1 MVFLKTFRK
10 HQDFAKSKAPKIRM
24 IRIIKIKQSQFISIK
39 PIKLDVEK
47 QILKVLNCRKD
58 EFINNSSNSN
68 TLGQNLVGLT
78 FFLEL

>member
-39 PIKLDVEK
+39 PIKLDLEK
-47 QILKVLNCRKD
+47 QKVLNCRKD